1 MAFCEKCG
9 AEIPEKTICPKCAEQ
24 NNNSIN
30 NIGKDLV
37 AGQRNKWIA
46 ILLAFFFGAFGIHK
60 FYLGQ
65 IGTGIIYLLFC
76 WTGITAI
83 IGIIEAVLYLTMS
96 DAEFAAKYYKR

>member
-9 AEIPEKTICPKCAEQ
+9 AEIPEKTICPQCAKQ
-24 NNNSIN
+24 NNASIN
-30 NIGKDLV
+30 NNGPDLV
-37 AGQRNKWIA
+37 EGRRNKWIA
-46 ILLAFFFGAFGIHK
+46 IILAFFFGAFGIHK

-65 IGTGIIYLLFC
+65 IGMGIVYLLFC

-96 DAEFAAKYYKR
+96 DAEFAAKYSKK